1 MTEILYCMSLQVYQ
15 VIPQH
20 QKYHVIMPTLQRKLQ
35 AKVTQTVQSQNRN
48 YLNMLQTII
57 NRSVIMEKNDS
68 SGRIQKYLKYDWD
81 IYKHVKCLLNIVVKW
96 EEKCTGIGK
105 YINLHASF
113 TSIII
118 LVQLYIKK
126 SCT

>member
-1 MTEILYCMSLQVYQ
+1 MEVKDACRFIYLPILVYFSSVYQ

-57 NRSVIMEKNDS
+57 NRSVIMEKND
-68 SGRIQKYLKYDWD
+68 R
-81 IYKHVKCLLNIVVKW
+81 
-96 EEKCTGIGK
+96 
-105 YINLHASF
+105 
-113 TSIII
+113 
-118 LVQLYIKK
+118 
-126 SCT
+126 